1 MNDFE
6 VLAFIACLLIVFTA
20 SFMLGYKEGK
30 EDGLATSLK
39 WRRNMDKAAR

>member
-6 VLAFIACLLIVFTA
+6 VLALILCLLVVFTA

-30 EDGLATSLK
+30 EDGIAASLK
-39 WRRNMDKAAR
+39 WRKNVEKAAR

>member
-1 MNDFE
+1 MSDTG
-6 VLAFIACLLIVFTA
+6 VLALIFVLLIVFTA

-39 WRRNMDKAAR
+39 WRKNLEKSAR

>member
-1 MNDFE
+1 MSTAE
-6 VLAFIACLLIVFTA
+6 VIALILCLLVVFTA

-39 WRRNMDKAAR
+39 WRKNLEKAAR

>member
-1 MNDFE
+1 MDTTG
-6 VLAFIACLLIVFTA
+6 VLALIFCLLIVFTA

-39 WRRNMDKAAR
+39 WRKNLEKAAR